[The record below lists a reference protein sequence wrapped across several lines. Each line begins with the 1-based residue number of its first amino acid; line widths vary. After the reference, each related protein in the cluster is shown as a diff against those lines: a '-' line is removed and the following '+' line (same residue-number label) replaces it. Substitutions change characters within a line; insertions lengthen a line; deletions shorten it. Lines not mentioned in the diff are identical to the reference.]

1 MNTIQSAF
9 AQPWAQHL
17 GWTLLHFVWQGALV
31 SILFAA
37 VRGLLGRSL
46 SANARYIL
54 ACLALGAMVLAPV
67 ATFGILASLDPPSGA
82 LLAGSP
88 SAAAGLSA
96 APESSWRL
104 ASASVWQRTL
114 PWLVMAWLSGV
125 VLFSVRLIGGWF
137 RAARLGTV
145 QSRQAPG
152 PWQRT
157 LDRLIG
163 RMGVG
168 IPVRLLVSSLVE
180 VPTVVGWLRPVIL
193 VPVGALIGLPPEHV
207 EALLAH
213 ELAHI
218 WRRDYLVNLL
228 QSVAEAVLFYHPAVW
243 WVSNQIRTERELCCD
258 DLAVAACGDVLTYA
272 RALAELESCRPAHRS
287 AALAANGG
295 SLINRIGRLLG
306 QPQRASHTVPGVGAA
321 WAIGILLLAGL
332 GAVVV
337 RGAQDS
343 AAPKLRLR
351 PASSEQTL
359 DRAAIWTDTV
369 KQGDMP
375 LAVRG
380 LGALTTKIAAELKI
394 AESQIKDVRPGQAV
408 SLVARWSALGTRG
421 VSEVFTGRV
430 WRISPGVTNG
440 TFTIDVQVQG
450 PLPQAAQPGV
460 EVDGTIQ
467 IGTLSNVVYVGRP
480 ISGKADNEGTLFKL
494 EPDGKQAVRVKVQF
508 GKIAVNLIEI
518 RSGLQPGDKV
528 ILSDT
533 KTFDGFDRID
543 LK

>member
-1 MNTIQSAF
+1 MNTIQFAF

-17 GWTLLHFVWQGALV
+17 GWTLLHFVWQGALISV
-31 SILFAA
+31 LFAA
-37 VRGLLGRSL
+37 LRGLLGGSP
-46 SANARYIL
+46 NARYIL

-67 ATFGILASLDPPSGA
+67 ATFAVIESLDPPSGA
-82 LLAGSP
+82 LLAGAS
-88 SAAAGLSA
+88 SAAAGGLSV
-96 APESSWRL
+96 APGPAWLL
-104 ASASVWQRTL
+104 ASAGRWQRIL

-125 VLFSVRLIGGWF
+125 IVFSVRLIGGWL
-137 RAARLGTV
+137 RAARLGAV

-152 PWQRT
+152 PWQQT

-193 VPVGALIGLPPEHV
+193 IPVGALTGLPPEHV

-213 ELAHI
+213 ELAHV

-258 DLAVAACGDVLTYA
+258 DVAVTASGDVLTYA

-287 AALAANGG
+287 AAMAANGG
-295 SLINRIGRLLG
+295 SLLNRIGRLLG
-306 QPQRASHTVPGVGAA
+306 QPQRASHTLPAAGAA
-321 WAIGILLLAGL
+321 WALSILLLAGI

-337 RGAQDS
+337 RAERPRPQ
-343 AAPKLRLR
+343 
-351 PASSEQTL
+351 PASAEQTI
-359 DRAAIWTDTV
+359 DRAAIWMDTV
-369 KQGDMP
+369 KQGDMT

-380 LGALTTKIAAELKI
+380 LGALTTKTAAELKI

-421 VSEVFTGRV
+421 NSEVFTGRV
-430 WRISPGVTNG
+430 TRVRPGVTNG
-440 TFTIDVQVQG
+440 TVTVDVQVQG

-460 EVDGTIQ
+460 QVDATIQ
-467 IGTLSNVVYVGRP
+467 IGVVSNVVYVGRP
-480 ISGKADNEGTLFKL
+480 VSGHADSEGTLFKL
-494 EPDGKQAVRVKVQF
+494 EPDGKQAIRVKVQF
-508 GKIAVNLIEI
+508 GKIAINLIEV

-533 KTFDGFDRID
+533 KAFDGFNRIN

>member
-31 SILFAA
+31 SVLFAA

-67 ATFGILASLDPPSGA
+67 ATLGVLASLDPPSGA

-88 SAAAGLSA
+88 SAAGGLSV
-96 APESSWRL
+96 APGPVWLL
-104 ASASVWQRTL
+104 ASASAWQRTL
-114 PWLVMAWLSGV
+114 PWLVVAWLCGV

-137 RAARLGTV
+137 RAARLSTV

-152 PWQRT
+152 HWQRT

-163 RMGVG
+163 RMGVSVA
-168 IPVRLLVSSLVE
+168 VRLLVSSLVE

-213 ELAHI
+213 ELAHV

-258 DLAVAACGDVLTYA
+258 DLAVAASGDVLTYA
-272 RALAELESCRPAHRS
+272 HALAELESCRPAHRRP
-287 AALAANGG
+287 AMAANGG
-295 SLINRIGRLLG
+295 SLRNRIGRLLG
-306 QPQRASHTVPGVGAA
+306 QPQRASHTLPGVPAA
-321 WAIGILLLAGL
+321 WALSILLLAGIS
-332 GAVVV
+332 AVVV

-343 AAPKLRLR
+343 AAPKPR
-351 PASSEQTL
+351 PRAASPEQTI
-359 DRAAIWTDTV
+359 DRAAIWMDTV
-369 KQGDMP
+369 KQGDLP

-380 LGALTTKIAAELKI
+380 LGALTTKTAAELKI
-394 AESQIKDVRPGQAV
+394 AESQIKDVRPGQAASIV
-408 SLVARWSALGTRG
+408 LRG
-421 VSEVFTGRV
+421 NSEVFTGRV
-430 WRISPGVTNG
+430 TRVRPGVTNG
-440 TFTIDVQVQG
+440 TVTVDVQVQG

-460 EVDGTIQ
+460 QVDGIIQ
-467 IGTLSNVVYVGRP
+467 IGAVSNVVYVGRP
-480 ISGKADNEGTLFKL
+480 VSGQADSEGTLFKL
-494 EPDGKQAVRVKVQF
+494 EPDGKRAVRVKVQF
-508 GKIAVNLIEI
+508 GKSSVNLIEI

-533 KTFDGFDRID
+533 KTFDGLERIN